1 MANLPAMRSMF
12 GRLGLSPEAAHFMV
26 HDQSIDTLAILTRLD
41 DEQIDKL
48 CSICRKPGGQIRHPN
63 AGLQV
68 QGAVAGVVHA
78 DVYANP
84 GISVA
89 ALHAENIKL
98 AAFHLR
104 LMTNVSRQCDVGDI
118 TIANIER
125 ARNYKIEMEAHEN
138 LKLTDAPVLKV
149 QKVFEFFTEL
159 REFAFDM
166 QGEVSKIPIAYVI
179 REHEEALP
187 ELTEPSF
194 GAANS
199 PFQSFNQ
206 ELVARAPIYTTDAAG
221 NRILCHHYSLDRVT
235 MWKILYQICS
245 GTMYYSYIRQYQAS
259 RDGRSA
265 FFALYTALLGSQAV
279 ANYASTAENRLQTLS
294 LTGQKAKNWGFE
306 KYVLSH
312 MDQHTTLE
320 KLTEHGHNGIDETSK
335 IRHFSRGITDPEL
348 ETVKSSVC
356 ANQQLDTFD
365 KVVATYR
372 TFIESKKHHTRESKI
387 SVNVSQIG
395 TTSRNGGGNRTQQ
408 IKKTGPEDDGYDAS
422 TNYSAHKVDPN
433 KYYNTNDWN
442 NSLNKNQRNYLRQ
455 NSRGASKRKSRS
467 SGGTSNTSEV
477 KTEALK
483 QMQKKQ
489 KVMEATIASLQASQA
504 LNEVDSDGMDVSS
517 EDDVPR
523 KKKSKN
529 TKPLQIKR
537 KTR

>member
-1 MANLPAMRSMF
+1 MAELPAMRTMLS
-12 GRLGLSPEAAHFMV
+12 RLGLSAPAAHFMV
-26 HDQSIDTLAILTRLD
+26 HDQSIDSLAVLTRQSD
-41 DEQIDKL
+41 DQIDKL
-48 CSICRKPGGQIRHPN
+48 CSICRKPGGQIRHPQ
-63 AGLQV
+63 AGQQV
-68 QGAVAGVVHA
+68 FGAAVGVLHPN
-78 DVYANP
+78 VYANP

-89 ALHAENIKL
+89 ALHAENMKL

-104 LMTNVSRQCDVGDI
+104 LMTNVSRVCEIGDI
-118 TIANIER
+118 TIVNIER
-125 ARNYKIEMEAHEN
+125 ARNYKIEIEAHEN
-138 LKLTDAPVLKV
+138 LKLTDAPTLKP

-166 QGEVSKIPIAYVI
+166 MGEVSKIPLAYVI
-179 REHEEALP
+179 REHEDALP

-199 PFQSFNQ
+199 PFESFNQ
-206 ELVARAPIYTTDAAG
+206 ELVARAPIYATDAAG
-221 NRILCHHYSLDRVT
+221 ARILCHHYSLDRMTV
-235 MWKILYQICS
+235 WKILYQICN
-245 GTMYYSYIRQYQAS
+245 GTMYYSYIRQYQPS

-279 ANYASTAENRLQTLS
+279 ANYASQAENKLQNLS

-348 ETVKSSVC
+348 ESVKSSVC

-372 TFIESKKHHTRESKI
+372 TFIESKKHHTRDSKI
-387 SVNVSQIG
+387 SVNVSQVG
-395 TTSRNGGGNRTQQ
+395 STFRKGGGNRTQQ
-408 IKKTGPEDDGYDAS
+408 GSKTGPEEDGFDAS
-422 TNYSAHKVDPN
+422 ANYSTHKVDSN
-433 KYYNTNDWN
+433 KYYSQNEW

-455 NSRGASKRKSRS
+455 NSRGASKRKSRQ
-467 SGGTSNTSEV
+467 GGSNSNASEV

-504 LNEVDSDGMDVSS
+504 LNEVDSDSMEVSS
-517 EDDVPR
+517 EDESP
-523 KKKSKN
+523 KKKKKN
-529 TKPLQIKR
+529 TKPLQVKR